1 MVYGLFIFW
10 KAKRSMQWRSFRTQP
25 RFNRRYTRAILGLM
39 LFIIHFN
46 DANKPLQSS
55 RINVYHKNEL
65 IVSLN
70 KGKTESMT
78 FGTAKSLNRLQGRQ
92 LNLMINELHINSTTS
107 YRYFDIHLDPLVNF
121 ETHFSKTCK
130 KAAGRVNLLRKIRSS
145 ITCAAA

>member
-25 RFNRRYTRAILGLM
+25 RFYRRYTRAILGPM